1 MNRGG
6 RLVSS
11 RIWRTDLSLIN
22 VRIYN
27 LKDMSDELILVQ
39 NLIHE
44 FRGKKVMLDFDLA
57 RLYQVETRVLN
68 QSVKRN
74 LKRFPPDFMFQ
85 LTEEEWLTNSSQIV
99 MTSNRPKSALPYA
112 FTEQGVAML
121 SGLLKSDVA
130 IAANIAIMRAFVQV
144 REYLLA
150 ASTVS
155 AELKEL
161 RAKVD
166 LLALQREEDLG
177 AVNDLSE
184 DVRQDIDNLYLA
196 IGELSSRIEE
206 KKQTPRRKIG
216 FQQKMDD

>member
-1 MNRGG
+1 M
-6 RLVSS
+6 
-11 RIWRTDLSLIN
+11 
-22 VRIYN
+22 
-27 LKDMSDELILVQ
+27 KDMSDELILVQ

-74 LKRFPPDFMFQ
+74 LKRFPSDFMFQ

-121 SGLLKSDVA
+121 ASVLKSPIAVA
-130 IAANIAIMRAFVQV
+130 ASISIMRAFVQV
-144 REYLLA
+144 RQYLLTS
-150 ASTVS
+150 ASMT

-166 LLALQREEDLG
+166 LLAMQQEENLG
-177 AVNDLSE
+177 AVNNLSE

-196 IGELSSRIEE
+196 IGELSSRMEE
-206 KKQTPRRKIG
+206 KKHEPRRKIG
-216 FQQKMDD
+216 FRQNMED

>member
-1 MNRGG
+1 M
-6 RLVSS
+6 
-11 RIWRTDLSLIN
+11 
-22 VRIYN
+22 
-27 LKDMSDELILVQ
+27 KDMSDELILVQ

-44 FRGKKVMLDFDLA
+44 FRGEKVMLDFDLA

-74 LKRFPPDFMFQ
+74 IKRFPPDFMFQ
-85 LTEEEWLTNSSQIV
+85 LTEDEWLTNSSQIV

-196 IGELSSRIEE
+196 IGELSSRMEE
-206 KKQTPRRKIG
+206 KKAEPRRKIG
-216 FQQKMDD
+216 FQQNMED

>member
-1 MNRGG
+1 
-6 RLVSS
+6 
-11 RIWRTDLSLIN
+11 
-22 VRIYN
+22 
-27 LKDMSDELILVQ
+27 MSDELILVQ

-44 FRGKKVMLDFDLA
+44 IRGQKVMLDFDLA
-57 RLYQVETRVLN
+57 RLYQVKTGELN

-74 LKRFPPDFMFQ
+74 IKRFPPDFMFQ
-85 LTEEEWLTNSSQIV
+85 LTPEEVKMMSQIV

-166 LLALQREEDLG
+166 LLAMQREEDLG

-206 KKQTPRRKIG
+206 KKHEPRRKIG
-216 FQQKMDD
+216 FKQNMED